1 MEGSTVIAPAI
12 QREGHTHTHTHTHT
26 LNTHVCVTLA
36 AAEITLT
43 PVHPD
48 FTSVKVQDI
57 FRILVSHTHTHTHAH
72 TKKVCFKVLNI
83 SLCAQG
89 PLPAFSAEHSW
100 SSPRTVTL
108 SRVEGELG
116 FSIRGAKPVTVSGVD
131 KDSQAEVSSNHLQI
145 DHVVLLSVC
154 SFPGHIN
161 GAWE

>member
-1 MEGSTVIAPAI
+1 MYPYST
-12 QREGHTHTHTHTHT
+12 THTHTHIEHT
-26 LNTHVCVTLA
+26 CLCNTCSCRNHSDSSSSRLYISKSA
-36 AAEITLT
+36 RYL
-43 PVHPD
+43 PYLG
-48 FTSVKVQDI
+48 K
-57 FRILVSHTHTHTHAH
+57 SHTHTHTH